1 MGFTYNDTASADMG
15 IKARLTS
22 WQVCGSLRNSAVTI
36 PGKYGVA
43 DFGAD
48 FDYRE
53 INVSCSIPP
62 KKNFPALVSA
72 LDDIALWLNPS
83 DGLKQLILDDVPDRY
98 STLSS
103 SVPIRSDMPWR
114 MRRLPSLPRERI
126 R

>member
-22 WQVCGSLRNSAVTI
+22 WQVCGALRNSTATI

-53 INVSCSIPP
+53 ITVNCSIPP
-62 KKNFPALVSA
+62 KRNFGRLSPQTENWRLRTGHTSVS
-72 LDDIALWLNPS
+72 
-83 DGLKQLILDDVPDRY
+83 G
-98 STLSS
+98 
-103 SVPIRSDMPWR
+103 
-114 MRRLPSLPRERI
+114 
-126 R
+126 